1 MHTALA
7 LSANIN
13 GMSTLVVGTAEC
25 GTYSRNIIARTH
37 VKEDT
42 LHWMYI
48 LDANEVVFG
57 CRKGLIDAIKEMDRA
72 GAGALMIILTCVPEV
87 IGEDIEGIIHEIQP
101 RVNARLSFV
110 QMGHFK
116 CNSHPSGYWKT
127 LLAFGELMEAS
138 KTDAHI
144 INILGRSPDEDHIP
158 VPELLPLLEE
168 KGFQLRMLAP
178 KSDLQDF
185 VNAPDGRL
193 NIVLSPFMNPLAEF
207 MKEKFNV
214 PFISFHE
221 YYVISEIDKI
231 YEELSKELDTDLKIP
246 LNKNREEA
254 LFLENKAREIAGGL
268 KYITTH
274 RNALMPIPLAIY
286 MSFLGME
293 PILLHMEEFYPDDKK
308 WAKMLKEKGHNPFI
322 CHMVNE
328 VSDAPLLEELGADF
342 SFGEIP
348 LGTGKIP
355 SLKFMYEFY
364 GQMGYERTSKLIT
377 RILRVLEEGKT
388 DTERSERIGTS

>member
-7 LSANIN
+7 LSANIK

-25 GTYSRNIIARTH
+25 GTYSRNIIAKTH

-42 LHWMYI
+42 FHWMYI

-101 RVNARLSFV
+101 RINAKLSFV

-127 LLAFGELMEAS
+127 LLAFGGLMEAS
-138 KTDAHI
+138 KTNPHI
-144 INILGRSPDEDHIP
+144 INILGRSPHEDHIP

-168 KGFQLRMLAP
+168 KGFTLRMLAP

-185 VNAPDGRL
+185 VKAPGGRL

-207 MKEKFNV
+207 MKDKFNI

-221 YYVISEIDKI
+221 YYAISEIDKI
-231 YEELSKELDTDLKIP
+231 YEDISKELDIDLKKA
-246 LNKNREEA
+246 LNENREEA
-254 LFLENKAREIAGGL
+254 LFLENKAKEIFNGL
-268 KYITTH
+268 KYIATH
-274 RNALMPIPLAIY
+274 RNSLMPIPLAIY
-286 MSFLGME
+286 ISSLGME
-293 PILLHMEEFYPDDKK
+293 PILLHIEEFYPDDKK
-308 WAKMLKEKGHNPFI
+308 WAKALKEKGYNPLI

-328 VSDAPLLEELGADF
+328 VSDAPLLESLDVDF

-348 LGTGKIP
+348 YGTGKIP
-355 SLKFMYEFY
+355 ALKYMYEFY
-364 GQMGYERTSKLIT
+364 GQMGYERTSKLIS
-377 RILRVLEEGKT
+377 RILKVAEESKT
-388 DTERSERIGTS
+388 DSERGERIGAS